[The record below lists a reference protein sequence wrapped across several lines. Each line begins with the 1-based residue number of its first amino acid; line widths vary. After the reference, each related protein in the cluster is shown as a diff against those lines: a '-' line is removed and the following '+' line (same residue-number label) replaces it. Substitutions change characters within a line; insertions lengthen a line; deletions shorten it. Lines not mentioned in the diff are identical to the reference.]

1 MKNDHILGTNQCDK
15 EENQTSASG
24 RSLRSMSRMS
34 PLSAPTPENT
44 FQKDCSRR
52 TGKKLYEEEY
62 IVKKIINI
70 NGKNVRVSDQDCP
83 HPNLQP
89 ALQGRS

>member
-1 MKNDHILGTNQCDK
+1 MTTSLRSNQCDR

-44 FQKDCSRR
+44 FQKDCSWT

-62 IVKKIINI
+62 IVKKIIDI
-70 NGKNVRVSDQDCP
+70 NGKKM
-83 HPNLQP
+83 
-89 ALQGRS
+89 